1 MRRLGI
7 ALALLACLPALLL
20 AGCGRTGPAEAE
32 RTPLILATTTSV
44 LDSGLLDELVPRF
57 EKEFPYRVKSV
68 AVGSGAALLMA
79 RQGEADVALTHEPVA
94 ERDFMQGGYGESIVE
109 VMHNDFILVGPPDD
123 PAGVKGMTGAAEAFS
138 RLAQQGQPF
147 VSRGDASGTNSME
160 LSVWAQANITPAG
173 SWYSSSGQG
182 MGYTLRIAEEN
193 RAYTLSDRATFIV
206 LEGALDLGVM
216 VEGDPTLTNRYS
228 VTVVN
233 PEKFP
238 KVNVEGARAFASFLE
253 RADIQDLIAGFGWDR
268 YRQHLFY
275 PSIEP

>member
-7 ALALLACLPALLL
+7 ALLLAAWLPAVLL
-20 AGCGRTGPAEAE
+20 AGCGRGGPSEAE
-32 RTPLILATTTSV
+32 RRPLILATTTSV
-44 LDSGLLDELVPRF
+44 LDSGLLDELIPRF

-94 ERDFMQGGYGESIVE
+94 ERDFMQGGFGESIVE
-109 VMHNDFILVGPPDD
+109 VMHNDFVLVGPPDD
-123 PAGVKGMTGAAEAFS
+123 PAGVMGMTGAAEAFS
-138 RLAQQGQPF
+138 RLAQRGQPF

-160 LSVWAQANITPAG
+160 LSVWAQASISPSG

-182 MGYTLRIAEEN
+182 MGYTLRIADEN
-193 RAYTLSDRATFIV
+193 QAYTLSDRATFIV
-206 LEGALDLGVM
+206 LENALDLSVM

-233 PEKFP
+233 PQKFP
-238 KVNVEGARAFASFLE
+238 QVNVDGARAFASFLQ
-253 RADIQDLIAGFGWDR
+253 RADMQKFIAGFAWDR
-268 YRQHLFY
+268 YQQHLFY
-275 PSIEP
+275 PSVTP